1 MGILDFLF
9 RKRTIT
15 FLGRAGLTC
24 FYNSRTYFIDSEML
38 TGPHYDIVIYSD
50 SIYLKKGK
58 ENLTVDDAT
67 RAEVISFVMSELEKR
82 QIKAD
87 ISY

>member
-24 FYNSRTYFIDSEML
+24 FYDNKTFFIDSEML
-38 TGPHYDIVIYSD
+38 VGPPYDIVIYSD
-50 SIYLKKGK
+50 GIYLKKDK
-58 ENLTVDDAT
+58 EKLTVDDAT
-67 RAEVISFVMSELEKR
+67 RAAVMSFLKSELEKR
-82 QIKAD
+82 QIKAE
-87 ISY
+87 IS

>member
-24 FYNSRTYFIDSEML
+24 FYNGKTYFIDSEML
-38 TGPHYDIVIYSD
+38 TGPQYDIAIYSD
-50 SIYLKKGK
+50 RIYLKKDK
-58 ENLTVDDAT
+58 EKLTVDDAT
-67 RAEVISFVMSELEKR
+67 RAAVIFFVRGELEKR

-87 ISY
+87 IS